1 MFKKPLSVVVSLLSF
16 ISLFFF
22 FGCQVG
28 LGEAVD
34 TAAPTI
40 SITYPPAASTIR
52 DTFVLSGI
60 CDDDRAVTSVTVEI
74 RNTDMNQ
81 SFGSYNADVSGK
93 RWQVRLNGSGSY
105 NGWQMPDGRYV
116 AEARAYDAIGR
127 ASGVS
132 SLSFDIDNTPPLFI
146 LSSPGND
153 TKTSGSATK
162 FGSVFKFAGTI
173 AEDHTVSKVSVT
185 VKDVATNSEKG
196 TFSRSNV
203 ETAGGTNITFAEKG
217 NVKETDD
224 DGHTLDANYRTI
236 YGDYDTE
243 KGAKLFYCEV
253 TVTDSARKYT
263 GSDSDETAGGNKT
276 NSIYFY
282 DDVYNA
288 WLSTASGLDATKAKK
303 IINGTYAG
311 EFVTG
316 DFDIP
321 KLLESGEIDRS
332 RGKDNKYLMQYT
344 DGKEAF
350 EYVRDKLFR
359 TTVAFSLDPDADPT
373 YSVIGYN
380 MKKDDVTSYAQK
392 NDEEAK
398 KKFTTA
404 FSAQQVTVQAIC
416 GLNGYGVVPSSIKVY
431 QYGPFELNELNNELI
446 TSIYDGSYNVSE
458 KTLLIKDNHDDPAA
472 SAESYSLS
480 ATLDG
485 SILGN
490 KFYVIRVT
498 GEDTEHQKLKTSAG
512 NVVVLKGELAG
523 TPPTVVINEH
533 SALKTLLGRD
543 PLPTETP
550 DDQAVVGSSDISF
563 SGTIDE
569 GSTVPTIKFTVTVS
583 NAEDGNYIGKFEKE
597 FDHTNEKTQHGY
609 RWSFN
614 LKDAQDYISTPENSY
629 YMYNVIV
636 HAENNGGGTD
646 KERRVFVDTIKPVIT
661 LTSIT
666 PECLKDNDDN
676 RYLNGTFKITGKAE
690 DTHLE
695 NVWFEIKS
703 KGDPIVSSKDFT
715 DKDANG
721 KLRYQGQWYSF
732 NEEITI
738 DSTDTAKFNTK
749 DGKDIEIIVHAVDK
763 AGNEGTRS
771 TNQYLGIEGKTYKI
785 EQTTD
790 NPVITG
796 NNFVLV
802 TDTNKLTANAPE
814 GSEDSGNV
822 FDTTSNHNLMFT
834 VTDDDGVSSVK
845 VVVRNL
851 DGTSAISDDDA
862 DGTVSIGGKDL
873 NYKSMSGLVKKP
885 TTASMTFKNLP
896 IVAGVYEVIIIAN
909 DSTYSESLPAAVK
922 KFRTTTYGPFKVA
935 IDKTNP
941 ELSEIFKNTVDTQ
954 YANNDKDIN
963 YGGLISDD
971 FKLADAP
978 LKLYI
983 KAPNGKY
990 IKGDG
995 TDDSK
1000 QEGISITP
1008 TDTSQGQVEGI
1019 NGEWTYNFTVPAGA
1033 ADGMYELT
1041 FTATDNFGRTTSVS
1055 RSVCKDTTKPEISI
1069 NSITPTVKKEN
1080 KRYLNG
1086 TFNVTGT
1093 VTENYLDTVWYE
1105 IKSNDGSKNVTLDSR
1120 ALTPKV
1126 EGQWWA
1132 FNSEVIIDSTNKAT
1146 YKTYDDTPVEI
1157 IIHAKD
1163 KAGNENTKSTTEFA
1177 GGVSYEIS
1185 QVTDK
1190 PEITGNNFAFIDA
1203 IGDDDHSAEDNKANL
1218 TLESDIANGKGN
1230 IFDASTNRK
1239 LIGSVTDDDGIQNIT
1254 VYIAKENGSKI
1265 NSSEYA
1271 EYGITSDALPLSG
1284 FTVGSTS
1291 LSFNYQLP
1299 SKAGIYQVSISAVD
1313 TTYAAATGSEG
1324 VTVDAVRANRQ
1335 ALLGPFFV
1343 AVDDKVP
1350 ELTET
1355 KVNSNDILYIREDD
1369 VNTTT
1374 KDEAAVSF
1382 GGKVSDDWGIKSLE
1396 CSVSFQGASAQDVTT
1411 ETALKALGGTITPV
1425 NDTWAKTI
1433 SFKNNSYNYSAGT
1446 YTITFKVTDKAGKE
1460 TSVVRKVY
1468 KDTVAPEFGT
1478 SAITNPE
1485 ASGYEETAVKPYI
1498 TTEAVNGWYNT
1509 NTLRISGGVKDAAS
1523 GVKKV
1528 EYTLDTS
1535 SQNPTWHELAG
1546 TSLFSGTV
1554 PEVVNGG
1561 TIKLRATDVAGN
1573 YSDTGISGIKI
1584 DTGMP
1589 GAVIT
1594 AIDGETTGLGNK
1606 LSNGQEN
1613 IALAGT
1619 ATDALSGIEWIKIT
1633 VGDKSFTDP
1642 AVTLKVTRNTQG
1654 EVTDT
1659 PFVSARDAGG
1669 NAILGTYTW
1678 NASIPASKITKSGT
1692 VWAQIC
1698 DVAGNTTEVNL
1709 FSLQVDKER
1718 PTVDFNSTIKEATV
1732 NKLITISGTANDDQ
1746 KLGSIKLEYQ
1756 ASEKEWKDVTLD
1768 GTLDGATVSGTYNW
1782 TLTDIDSQ
1790 KAFGTSIYD
1799 CDSIKPGDQVNIRVT
1814 ATDAAGNERTAST
1827 FITVDQNTDRPV
1839 VSFTNLNPLDGMSSN
1854 NYLFFNNT
1862 KVLGNLTDDD
1872 GINSDVILK
1881 IIARKVINGKSQA
1894 APTLEEFQSPL
1905 VPVVTLSSGSWNYVF
1920 PNNDSQGK
1928 QDVYFYVKD
1937 AKGGEFISKAIDY
1950 SKKADGTY
1958 NKPGDSYDSV
1968 YLQDETNEFGNI
1980 VHPES
1985 ILYIRIDTVPPE
1997 QKNLVFNFFSKK
2009 DNSYLKAD
2017 DAQDWSDS
2025 IADYIFGGNTPKFAI
2040 RLDASDANGIKSV
2053 KGTIGDKEYTFS
2065 KVTGKVDDEG
2075 NGTYILKDILTGNK
2089 ASTGNLKDGVNY
2101 FNIIITDNAD
2111 TTKSTTL
2118 VLNVDNTLPVVK
2130 VQNPT
2135 TLTTVSGNVSAY
2147 GTVDEAS
2154 KMYYA
2159 ISLSGTIS
2167 PDDNT
2172 TSITSYKDI
2181 AGVSTAIADVKDK
2194 INYQELKGAA
2204 LSWYIYFDGDSDPS
2218 QTVAHDAKTLN
2229 KYLVDYG
2236 ITTEEEIDKESN
2248 PFDTIVK
2255 LYMWVKAVDKAGN
2268 ETEVAHE
2275 IKLDPQGDRP
2285 TASISYPEHDGD
2297 TLGGSIKVYGEAND
2311 NKSVESVWLQVISKN
2326 NHASDWDNVVAYSGT
2341 SPAYNITKFEPT
2353 KADLDFLAEKGYAV
2367 YCMADYKPAG
2377 GSNKAWKKG
2386 DVLGTGKTASDYAIL
2401 CNSSGSTWNVK
2412 INVKDELNPASG
2424 VSESNVIAIRVLA
2437 RDGDSK
2443 VSIPSDRIFEIDS
2456 DKPVFG
2462 SSQPFYLVQ
2471 SADVSWDTTSTASR
2485 EYTEDMYVKGQWYL
2499 IGSVEDDVGIKSL
2512 TLKDNIS
2519 SKSSVMIS
2527 EKSVQAGG
2535 TDFDVKIVDKVA
2547 YFKIK
2552 LPTTIGVGSLDYT
2565 FTAED
2570 IAQGTSHSQT
2580 KDIKVNF
2587 DNNAPVLIGNTAA
2600 GYNINPSVKQS
2611 NNFYVFG
2618 SSVKE
2623 DAVTSGG
2630 TTVNQSGFDYVAFY
2644 FMRRSDK
2651 TTDKKD
2657 YIYDIM
2663 QPRKIDSADNAANK
2677 IEVNSSLTYEDGLF
2691 WKAKKVTRNENHL
2704 GLIKLS
2710 AADSNIHV
2718 GGLVKIG
2725 GTIYYISSIS
2735 SDGTEISVNGN
2746 IPVTYTDAKFACAM
2760 VVNNTVQE
2768 TDSGSLLPDGY
2779 YLKPANDD
2787 GDRMIESV
2795 TKTGT
2800 TWAWEAD
2807 ICSKN
2812 IPDGPIELHYVAFD
2826 KAGNFNIG
2834 IVGCVD
2840 TTTYNRYQTEDVKQ
2854 KTTNP
2859 VSVYAFDSEKPAF
2872 VSNNQPR
2879 IAGVIFGSDDNA
2891 NGRVDPIVRDASGS
2905 ITSYGEM
2912 NVSYGGWYNSAD
2924 PYGNKKQGITVNGKK
2939 ANGEAVNTFNIPEG
2953 LDSAALTIKGETKII
2968 PEIVGGNNGLS
2979 YTYSVTKSGETTP
2992 YFNSS
2997 AEVLSDEDSITDDVR
3012 SNIEINLTTVKL
3024 LTPDSKS
3031 KTIADG
3037 KNQKFEFKI
3046 WDKTEGTISGSNS
3059 QYASIN
3065 MIANVVLKDSEKA
3078 KVWFK
3083 PFFWRWN
3090 STTRSIETSIYED
3103 DVTKGHIELEA
3114 DWKKT
3119 AGTTGGYAATAT
3131 SGVTDGDPK
3140 VSGIIS
3146 MRGTATD
3153 NVLVNEIWVKIPNFI
3168 AGTND
3173 TANRNHVKVAQ
3184 RNATTGKWESTG
3196 TIETNGYEFVLD
3208 GEEAFDQTEGNTVNF
3223 IFSWNTAKIT
3233 GVARYDVPVEI
3244 LAKDKGSISLNAD
3257 KSLKYTTTGASS
3269 ASTAQTGSL
3278 DANSKEQLTPYYKM
3292 DVVPYITRVT
3302 TSLSGL
3308 KTNNPSVYAR
3318 TAKGHYSVRANETVK
3333 LFGFNLAVDTDNVD
3347 LAMSGVPTSGK
3358 YAWAVTNEDASNNVV
3373 SSLNNINANN
3383 SCGTYADEEG
3393 KEYTDNNY
3401 AYCYN
3406 RQPNGDNN
3414 NLLTDDIEFDIWD
3427 INSNAVKPIS
3437 GRISQPVMK
3446 INPLD
3451 GQISFAFVNGPLFFS
3466 MGGLYSDNLTSYD
3479 YWCASYD
3486 FFTSVGFGI
3495 DNNGNTYGCAA
3506 GGDIN
3511 SSSADNFCFF
3521 SSRFGTGGRTKR
3533 GSLGGT
3539 NALRLEQVAQS
3550 IDNVYNFN
3558 KERIQSPSIATA
3570 VHGTVT
3576 DVYLAYYDD
3585 MNSEI
3590 RFKYGAL
3597 DENKKKSFGNF
3608 NDEYNAAS
3616 PTTENNSEPKA
3627 YSIADDVL
3635 IAGTKSGTSTGYN
3648 AGEFVSLAVISSEG
3662 AIAEGGTADD
3672 VVVLVWYDSTARKLM
3687 YTYNLSPLTSRVGC
3701 YSYTSTADKY
3711 NGWSTP
3717 VAVFGSNVNIGEYCK
3732 IATDANGGVHIAAYD
3747 SANADVVYATL
3758 PSSKKGV
3765 ATSSGD
3771 FTTCVV
3777 DSYGIIGTE
3786 LTIDVG
3792 LNSSGVAVPHIGYY
3806 AQSCVRPKMAY
3817 PVNPGTIADG
3827 SINES
3832 FTGNWEV
3839 SLVPTTSAVPM
3850 DHINVN
3856 LWKNRNG
3863 GNVGVIKNS
3872 TTTSTIMRSTDAL
3885 QNGSGTTYTASG
3897 WGHVFGNGTPN
3908 AVMGYQIKVGTGGFI
3923 ETAQMK

>member
-1 MFKKPLSVVVSLLSF
+1 MFKKPLAVVVSLLSF

-81 SFGSYNADVSGK
+81 SFGSYNAEVSGK
-93 RWQVRLNGSGSY
+93 RWQVRLNASGSY

-153 TKTSGSATK
+153 TKNSGSATK
-162 FGSVFKFAGTI
+162 FGSIFKFAGTI

-185 VKDVATNSEKG
+185 VKDVATDSVKG

-203 ETAGGTNITFAEKG
+203 ETAGGTNISFAEKG

-243 KGAKLFYCEV
+243 TGAKLFYCEV
-253 TVTDSARKYT
+253 AVTDSARKYT
-263 GSDSDETAGGNKT
+263 GSDSDEAAGGNTT

-316 DFDIP
+316 NFDTP
-321 KLLESGEIDRS
+321 KLLASGEVDRS
-332 RGKDNKYLMQYT
+332 RGNDNKYLMQYT

-350 EYVRDKLFR
+350 EYVRDNLFR

-392 NDEEAK
+392 NDEDAK

-404 FSAQQVTVQAIC
+404 FSSQQITVQAIC

-431 QYGPFELNELNNELI
+431 QYGPYELNELNNALI

-512 NVVVLKGELAG
+512 NIVVLKGELAG

-533 SALKTLLGRD
+533 NALKTLLGRD
-543 PLPTETP
+543 PLSTETP

-563 SGTIDE
+563 TGTIDE

-583 NAEDGNYIGKFEKE
+583 NAEDGTFIGAFEKA
-597 FDHTNEKTQHGY
+597 FDHTNEKTKAGY

-614 LKDAQDYISTPENSY
+614 LTDAQGYIPTPQNSY
-629 YMYNVIV
+629 YMYDVIV

-666 PECLKDNDDN
+666 PECHKDNDDN

-703 KGDPIVSSKDFT
+703 NGDPIVSSKNFT

-785 EQTTD
+785 DQTTD

-802 TDTNKLTANAPE
+802 TDTNKLTANAPD

-834 VTDDDGVSSVK
+834 VTDDDGVASVK

-851 DGTSAISDDDA
+851 DGTSAISDDEA

-909 DSTYSESLPAAVK
+909 DSTYSDSLPAAVK

-941 ELSEIFKNTVDTQ
+941 ELSEILIDTVDTQ
-954 YANNDKDIN
+954 YANNDKEIE

-971 FKLADAP
+971 FKLADTP

-990 IKGDG
+990 IKANG

-1008 TDTSQGQVEGI
+1008 TYTAQGQIQGI
-1019 NGEWTYNFTVPAGA
+1019 SGEWNYKFKVPVGA

-1041 FTATDNFGRTTSVS
+1041 FTAIDNFGRTTSVS
-1055 RSVCKDTTKPEISI
+1055 RSVCKDTTKPEIAI
-1069 NSITPTVKKEN
+1069 NSITPTVKKN
-1080 KRYLNG
+1080 DKRYLNG

-1105 IKSNDGSKNVTLDSR
+1105 VKSNDGSQNVTLDSR
-1120 ALTPKV
+1120 TLNPKV

-1132 FNSEVIIDSTNKAT
+1132 FNSEIQIDSTNKAT
-1146 YKTYDDTPVEI
+1146 YKTYDNTPVEI

-1177 GGVSYEIS
+1177 GGISYEIS

-1203 IGDDDHSAEDNKANL
+1203 IGDDEHSAEDNKANL
-1218 TLESDIANGKGN
+1218 TLESDLANGKGN

-1254 VYIAKENGSKI
+1254 VYIAKEDGSKI
-1265 NSSEYA
+1265 NASEFA
-1271 EYGITSDALPLSG
+1271 EYGITNDALPLSG

-1313 TTYAAATGSEG
+1313 TTYAAATGSSG
-1324 VTVDAVRANRQ
+1324 VTADAVRANRQ

-1355 KVNSNDILYIREDD
+1355 KINSNDILYIREDD
-1369 VNTTT
+1369 VNTSN
-1374 KDEAAVSF
+1374 KNEAAVSF
-1382 GGKVSDDWGIKSLE
+1382 GGEVSDDWGIKSLE
-1396 CSVSFQGASAQDVTT
+1396 CSVSFQGATAQDVTT
-1411 ETALKALGGTITPV
+1411 EPALKALGGTITPV
-1425 NDTWAKTI
+1425 NNVWAKTI
-1433 SFKNNSYNYSAGT
+1433 SFKNSSYNYSAGT

-1460 TSVVRKVY
+1460 TSVIRKVY

-1478 SAITNPE
+1478 SSITNPD
-1485 ASGYEETAVKPYI
+1485 ASGYVETAVKPYI

-1509 NTLRISGGVKDAAS
+1509 NTLRVSGGVKDAAS

-1606 LSNGQEN
+1606 LSNGKEN
-1613 IALAGT
+1613 IALTGS
-1619 ATDALSGIEWIKIT
+1619 ATDALSGIEWIKIN
-1633 VGDKSFTDP
+1633 VGDKAFTDP
-1642 AVTLKVTRNTQG
+1642 AVTLKVTRNAQG
-1654 EVTDT
+1654 EVTAT
-1659 PFVSARDAGG
+1659 PFAPAKDAGG
-1669 NAILGTYTW
+1669 NAIPGTYTW
-1678 NASIPASKITKSGT
+1678 SASIPASKVTKSGT
-1692 VWAQIC
+1692 VWAQVC

-1709 FSLQVDKER
+1709 FSLQVDTEA

-1746 KLGSIKLEYQ
+1746 KLSSIKLEYQ
-1756 ASEKEWKDVTLD
+1756 ASATEWKDVTLD
-1768 GTLDGATVSGTYNW
+1768 GTLDGTTVSGTYNW
-1782 TLTDIDSQ
+1782 TLADIDSQ
-1790 KAFGTSIYD
+1790 KAFGTTIYD
-1799 CDSIKPGDQVNIRVT
+1799 CDPVKNGDQVNLRVT
-1814 ATDAAGNERTAST
+1814 ATDAAGNEKTAST
-1827 FITVDQNTDRPV
+1827 VITVDQDTDRPV
-1839 VSFTNLNPLDGMSSN
+1839 VSFTNLNPLDGMASD

-1881 IIARKVINGKSQA
+1881 IIARKVINGQSQA

-1905 VPVVTLSSGSWNYVF
+1905 VPVVTLSSGSWNYTF
-1920 PNNDSQGK
+1920 PNSDSQGK

-1968 YLQDETNEFGNI
+1968 YLQDETNEFGNK

-2017 DAQDWSDS
+2017 DAQDWEDS
-2025 IADYIFGGNTPKFAI
+2025 VADYIFGGNTPKFAI

-2065 KVTGKVDDEG
+2065 KVTDKVDDEG
-2075 NGTYILKDILTGNK
+2075 NGTYILKDVLTGKN

-2159 ISLSGTIS
+2159 ISLSGTVS

-2172 TSITSYKDI
+2172 TAITSYKDI
-2181 AGVSTAIADVKDK
+2181 AGVSTTIADVKDK

-2236 ITTEEEIDKESN
+2236 ITTEEEIDRESN

-2255 LYMWVKAVDKAGN
+2255 LYLWVKAVDKAGN

-2326 NHASDWDNVVAYSGT
+2326 NHASDWNKIVTYSGT

-2353 KADLDFLAEKGYAV
+2353 KADLDFLAENGYSV

-2386 DVLGTGKTASDYAIL
+2386 DALGTGKTASDYAIL

-2437 RDGDSK
+2437 RDGDGK

-2471 SADVSWDTTSTASR
+2471 SADVSWNTPSTASR

-2512 TLKDNIS
+2512 ILKDN
-2519 SKSSVMIS
+2519 
-2527 EKSVQAGG
+2527 
-2535 TDFDVKIVDKVA
+2535 
-2547 YFKIK
+2547 
-2552 LPTTIGVGSLDYT
+2552 
-2565 FTAED
+2565 
-2570 IAQGTSHSQT
+2570 
-2580 KDIKVNF
+2580 
-2587 DNNAPVLIGNTAA
+2587 
-2600 GYNINPSVKQS
+2600 
-2611 NNFYVFG
+2611 
-2618 SSVKE
+2618 
-2623 DAVTSGG
+2623 
-2630 TTVNQSGFDYVAFY
+2630 
-2644 FMRRSDK
+2644 
-2651 TTDKKD
+2651 
-2657 YIYDIM
+2657 
-2663 QPRKIDSADNAANK
+2663 DS
-2677 IEVNSSLTYEDGLF
+2677 
-2691 WKAKKVTRNENHL
+2691 
-2704 GLIKLS
+2704 
-2710 AADSNIHV
+2710 
-2718 GGLVKIG
+2718 
-2725 GTIYYISSIS
+2725 
-2735 SDGTEISVNGN
+2735 
-2746 IPVTYTDAKFACAM
+2746 
-2760 VVNNTVQE
+2760 
-2768 TDSGSLLPDGY
+2768 
-2779 YLKPANDD
+2779 
-2787 GDRMIESV
+2787 
-2795 TKTGT
+2795 
-2800 TWAWEAD
+2800 
-2807 ICSKN
+2807 
-2812 IPDGPIELHYVAFD
+2812 
-2826 KAGNFNIG
+2826 
-2834 IVGCVD
+2834 
-2840 TTTYNRYQTEDVKQ
+2840 
-2854 KTTNP
+2854 
-2859 VSVYAFDSEKPAF
+2859 
-2872 VSNNQPR
+2872 
-2879 IAGVIFGSDDNA
+2879 
-2891 NGRVDPIVRDASGS
+2891 
-2905 ITSYGEM
+2905 
-2912 NVSYGGWYNSAD
+2912 
-2924 PYGNKKQGITVNGKK
+2924 
-2939 ANGEAVNTFNIPEG
+2939 
-2953 LDSAALTIKGETKII
+2953 
-2968 PEIVGGNNGLS
+2968 
-2979 YTYSVTKSGETTP
+2979 
-2992 YFNSS
+2992 
-2997 AEVLSDEDSITDDVR
+2997 
-3012 SNIEINLTTVKL
+3012 
-3024 LTPDSKS
+3024 
-3031 KTIADG
+3031 
-3037 KNQKFEFKI
+3037 
-3046 WDKTEGTISGSNS
+3046 
-3059 QYASIN
+3059 
-3065 MIANVVLKDSEKA
+3065 
-3078 KVWFK
+3078 
-3083 PFFWRWN
+3083 
-3090 STTRSIETSIYED
+3090 
-3103 DVTKGHIELEA
+3103 
-3114 DWKKT
+3114 
-3119 AGTTGGYAATAT
+3119 
-3131 SGVTDGDPK
+3131 
-3140 VSGIIS
+3140 
-3146 MRGTATD
+3146 
-3153 NVLVNEIWVKIPNFI
+3153 
-3168 AGTND
+3168 
-3173 TANRNHVKVAQ
+3173 
-3184 RNATTGKWESTG
+3184 
-3196 TIETNGYEFVLD
+3196 
-3208 GEEAFDQTEGNTVNF
+3208 
-3223 IFSWNTAKIT
+3223 
-3233 GVARYDVPVEI
+3233 
-3244 LAKDKGSISLNAD
+3244 
-3257 KSLKYTTTGASS
+3257 
-3269 ASTAQTGSL
+3269 
-3278 DANSKEQLTPYYKM
+3278 
-3292 DVVPYITRVT
+3292 
-3302 TSLSGL
+3302 
-3308 KTNNPSVYAR
+3308 
-3318 TAKGHYSVRANETVK
+3318 
-3333 LFGFNLAVDTDNVD
+3333 
-3347 LAMSGVPTSGK
+3347 
-3358 YAWAVTNEDASNNVV
+3358 
-3373 SSLNNINANN
+3373 
-3383 SCGTYADEEG
+3383 
-3393 KEYTDNNY
+3393 
-3401 AYCYN
+3401 
-3406 RQPNGDNN
+3406 
-3414 NLLTDDIEFDIWD
+3414 
-3427 INSNAVKPIS
+3427 
-3437 GRISQPVMK
+3437 
-3446 INPLD
+3446 
-3451 GQISFAFVNGPLFFS
+3451 
-3466 MGGLYSDNLTSYD
+3466 
-3479 YWCASYD
+3479 
-3486 FFTSVGFGI
+3486 
-3495 DNNGNTYGCAA
+3495 
-3506 GGDIN
+3506 
-3511 SSSADNFCFF
+3511 
-3521 SSRFGTGGRTKR
+3521 
-3533 GSLGGT
+3533 
-3539 NALRLEQVAQS
+3539 
-3550 IDNVYNFN
+3550 
-3558 KERIQSPSIATA
+3558 
-3570 VHGTVT
+3570 
-3576 DVYLAYYDD
+3576 
-3585 MNSEI
+3585 
-3590 RFKYGAL
+3590 
-3597 DENKKKSFGNF
+3597 
-3608 NDEYNAAS
+3608 
-3616 PTTENNSEPKA
+3616 
-3627 YSIADDVL
+3627 
-3635 IAGTKSGTSTGYN
+3635 
-3648 AGEFVSLAVISSEG
+3648 
-3662 AIAEGGTADD
+3662 
-3672 VVVLVWYDSTARKLM
+3672 
-3687 YTYNLSPLTSRVGC
+3687 
-3701 YSYTSTADKY
+3701 
-3711 NGWSTP
+3711 
-3717 VAVFGSNVNIGEYCK
+3717 
-3732 IATDANGGVHIAAYD
+3732 
-3747 SANADVVYATL
+3747 
-3758 PSSKKGV
+3758 
-3765 ATSSGD
+3765 
-3771 FTTCVV
+3771 
-3777 DSYGIIGTE
+3777 
-3786 LTIDVG
+3786 
-3792 LNSSGVAVPHIGYY
+3792 
-3806 AQSCVRPKMAY
+3806 
-3817 PVNPGTIADG
+3817 
-3827 SINES
+3827 
-3832 FTGNWEV
+3832 
-3839 SLVPTTSAVPM
+3839 
-3850 DHINVN
+3850 
-3856 LWKNRNG
+3856 
-3863 GNVGVIKNS
+3863 
-3872 TTTSTIMRSTDAL
+3872 
-3885 QNGSGTTYTASG
+3885 
-3897 WGHVFGNGTPN
+3897 
-3908 AVMGYQIKVGTGGFI
+3908 
-3923 ETAQMK
+3923 